1 MLSSIRWVF
10 HFNAFVGFSCVFFI
24 VSFLCGYRLHLLCFC
39 CLHAFFFC
47 LVFFYVQR
55 HGNGYA
61 PPSYPNVSPYPGFA
75 GPRPMAPMAVGA
87 GGLLGG
93 LGTVLGA
100 AAMGKA
106 VLNPVSIAIDEVDEV
121 AENRKITRTFLVH

>member
-1 MLSSIRWVF
+1 LLEKASTAV
-10 HFNAFVGFSCVFFI
+10 AGALAYAGVGG
-24 VSFLCGYRLHLLCFC
+24 LARGL
-39 CLHAFFFC
+39 AGA
-47 LVFFYVQR
+47 R